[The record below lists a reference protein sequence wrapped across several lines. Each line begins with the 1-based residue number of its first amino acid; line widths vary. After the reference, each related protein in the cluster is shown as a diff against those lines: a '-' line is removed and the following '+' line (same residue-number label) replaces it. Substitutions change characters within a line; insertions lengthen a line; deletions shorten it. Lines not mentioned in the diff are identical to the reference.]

1 MNTVTTTDPRSG
13 QMMETA
19 PAESTAE
26 DVSRAVRAAADSAA
40 PLRAPGRQGRA
51 QLLNGLPDA
60 IDVAASDLVATAGA
74 VRA

>member
-13 QMMETA
+13 QTMETA
-19 PAESTAE
+19 LADSTAE
-26 DVSRAVRAAADSAA
+26 DADRAVRAARDSAA
-40 PLRAPGRQGRA
+40 PLRALGRQGRA

-60 IDVAASDLVATAGA
+60 IDVAASDLVTTAGA